1 QALRPGNDD
10 GSREMTASTGRRS
23 AALIAAALSLAPLA
37 ACTSPPEPVDLVSSV
52 ADGRLDEFGLI
63 EGKPYEGAHIRFLN
77 CCDTI
82 PQFAA
87 LRERTEEFT
96 ERTGITV
103 EWANIPYASYLQ
115 KIVAESAIG
124 GGTYDVVAWPD
135 AFGPS
140 LRIGVQP
147 LDEVLPESRVDMDDF
162 PPPFQEAARVGTEQT
177 YGVPFRGFSYN
188 LFYRTDTYRELGFE
202 PPETWPE
209 YVGQLEA
216 MKEESDLHPLAGQY
230 GRGSGQNLYTWLTM
244 LWSNGGDVF
253 DENGEPAF
261 TDPEGIEA
269 TEQYID
275 LIRTGLTPA
284 QSASWG
290 ELEATNSLLHGDAET
305 TLAWSWHQEDF
316 TNPDKADPAALGEI
330 GVAPVPGFEGRESTT
345 YAYTWLVGVLNS
357 SQRQGPAWEYVKW
370 MTDPRTERDI
380 ALDKSDPTTTTGIT
394 VHLSNMRDEEVNRA
408 NAGLPATQADSLEH
422 ARTVPQTREWPRVM
436 DVLEVAVNE
445 MAHGAEVRPALE
457 KAAEE
462 IRALD

>member
-1 QALRPGNDD
+1 
-10 GSREMTASTGRRS
+10 M
-23 AALIAAALSLAPLA
+23 
-37 ACTSPPEPVDLVSSV
+37 DLVSSV

-202 PPETWPE
+202 PPRR
-209 YVGQLEA
+209 
-216 MKEESDLHPLAGQY
+216 
-230 GRGSGQNLYTWLTM
+230 GRST
-244 LWSNGGDVF
+244 
-253 DENGEPAF
+253 
-261 TDPEGIEA
+261 
-269 TEQYID
+269 
-275 LIRTGLTPA
+275 
-284 QSASWG
+284 SASW
-290 ELEATNSLLHGDAET
+290 
-305 TLAWSWHQEDF
+305 
-316 TNPDKADPAALGEI
+316 
-330 GVAPVPGFEGRESTT
+330 R
-345 YAYTWLVGVLNS
+345 
-357 SQRQGPAWEYVKW
+357 R
-370 MTDPRTERDI
+370 
-380 ALDKSDPTTTTGIT
+380 
-394 VHLSNMRDEEVNRA
+394 
-408 NAGLPATQADSLEH
+408 
-422 ARTVPQTREWPRVM
+422 
-436 DVLEVAVNE
+436 
-445 MAHGAEVRPALE
+445 
-457 KAAEE
+457 
-462 IRALD
+462 